1 MNEEKKQEFFE
12 KTAYQRASVMA
23 IIHNILTMPDDK
35 PLKDVKLIIAAS
47 FKEVIQNDHM
57 VVDVVD
63 RMVLLRIKEYLNQE
77 QAFRA
82 ANNIVNPENPL

>member
-1 MNEEKKQEFFE
+1 MNEEKKKEFFE
-12 KTAYQRASVMA
+12 KAAYQRASVMA

-47 FKEVIQNDHM
+47 FKEVIQNYHM
-57 VVDVVD
+57 VGDVVD